1 MDTGHKFGVILL
13 YCVMAGYAVLLL
25 QMVVQ
30 IFFRAAIE
38 KRSRRKWI
46 EQNAQAAHTFRAL
59 AGKRSWANTWL
70 PRSAE
75 VNVAMQNDKVD
86 ARLAGAPL
94 FVKHAIAVVSIF
106 IALGVTSIVGAQQR
120 PARDVSA
127 SDLKQ
132 QLIDVEVKETQLRI
146 RLEELAEQLKP
157 ESIERELAGFG
168 SVHPEELREHLR
180 KRLTIERNGLQTQLD
195 LLEERRA
202 QIEAAI
208 AAAETAAYLKYAQP
222 SPTPPQNPMTE
233 MAIINLPIKESL
245 FAMAMLPLAAGGV
258 MLLLIV
264 GIKRMRLRHNLLL
277 TLLFAQFVLPAP
289 APAQSQQ
296 TESITAFA
304 KGHGSIVS
312 AVEDR
317 KFSAA
322 FVVLRPNGQAVI
334 TLYSDL
340 QLQVRGTWSV
350 SDSSPEEIQ
359 LKITGGELG
368 GNASGSGKVLLSNDK
383 KNISELA
390 ITGKS
395 SNGCDVTIRFTADRS
410 DDSQKDAN
418 PVVVSRAAVAATT
431 TVRARSEKIP
441 LVIY

>member
-1 MDTGHKFGVILL
+1 MDTGHKLGLMLL
-13 YCVMAGYAVLLL
+13 YCVMAGYAGLLL
-25 QMVVQ
+25 RMVVQ

-46 EQNAQAAHTFRAL
+46 EQNAQDAYTAGAL
-59 AGKRSWANTWL
+59 AGKRGWANTWL

-75 VNVAMQNDKVD
+75 VNVAMQNGQVK
-86 ARLAGAPL
+86 AGLAGGSL
-94 FVKHAIAVVSIF
+94 FLKQAIALVSIF
-106 IALGVTSIVGAQQR
+106 FALGVTSIAAAQQR
-120 PARDVSA
+120 PAREASA

-132 QLIDVEVKETQLRI
+132 QLIDLEVKETQLRI
-146 RLEELAEQLKP
+146 RLEDLAEQLKP
-157 ESIERELAGFG
+157 ESIERELAGIG
-168 SVHPEELREHLR
+168 SVHPEELREHRR
-180 KRLTIERNGLQTQLD
+180 KRLTIERNGLQAQLD

-208 AAAETAAYLKYAQP
+208 AAAETATYLKYAQP
-222 SPTPPQNPMTE
+222 APTSPPSPMTE
-233 MAIINLPIKESL
+233 MAIINLPRKKSL
-245 FAMAMLPLAAGGV
+245 VAMAMLPLVATG
-258 MLLLIV
+258 MILLIIL
-264 GIKRMRLRHNLLL
+264 GFKRIRPGQNLLL
-277 TLLFAQFVLPAP
+277 TLLFAQFILPGP

-296 TESITAFA
+296 NESITAFA

-312 AVEDR
+312 AVEER

-350 SDSSPEEIQ
+350 SDSSPQEIQ
-359 LKITGGELG
+359 LEITGGELG
-368 GNASGSGKVLLSNDK
+368 GNASGSGKLLLSNDK

-395 SNGCDVTIRFTADRS
+395 SNGCDLTIRFTADRS
-410 DDSQKDAN
+410 DESQKDGN
-418 PVVVSRAAVAATT
+418 PVVVSPAAVAATR
-431 TVRARSEKIP
+431 VRSEKIP